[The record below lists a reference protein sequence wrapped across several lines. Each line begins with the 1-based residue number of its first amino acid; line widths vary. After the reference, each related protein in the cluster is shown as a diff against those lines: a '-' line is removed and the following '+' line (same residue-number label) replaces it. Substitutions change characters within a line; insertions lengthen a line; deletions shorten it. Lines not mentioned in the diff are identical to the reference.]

1 MSQEEQWFQVTSTTQ
16 VAAHTCTPHTQYTEL
31 KGDLQTQDYRTVGAL
46 AWHLCWFLTPTPRAE
61 ELCFL
66 AQYTRAAGTCYSQV
80 ASSKSD
86 GTRLESRLWTY
97 ACILG

>member
-86 GTRLESRLWTY
+86 
-97 ACILG
+97 